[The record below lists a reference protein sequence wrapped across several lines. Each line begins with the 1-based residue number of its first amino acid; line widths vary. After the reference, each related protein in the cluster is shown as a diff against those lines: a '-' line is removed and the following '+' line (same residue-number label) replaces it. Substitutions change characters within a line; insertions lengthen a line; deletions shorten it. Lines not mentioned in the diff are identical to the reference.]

1 MIHIISYLD
10 DFLIIGRTKEEVI
23 QARDSTLI
31 FLMQLGFTI
40 NLEKSVL
47 NPTQEIEFLG
57 MMINSL
63 SMGVWLL
70 VEKVKKLLEICREYL
85 SQGKLTLRELASLI
99 GKLYSTQPAI
109 AMAPLQVRVLQQ
121 KLIIAQQNQMNY
133 GQVIQ
138 FNLESKKELKWWV
151 SNLTLLKGNPVRPG
165 NPDMIIYS
173 DASSD
178 QG

>member
-1 MIHIISYLD
+1 M
-10 DFLIIGRTKEEVI
+10 
-23 QARDSTLI
+23 
-31 FLMQLGFTI
+31 
-40 NLEKSVL
+40 
-47 NPTQEIEFLG
+47 
-57 MMINSL
+57 
-63 SMGVWLL
+63 L

-138 FNLESKKELKWWV
+138 FNLESKKELK
-151 SNLTLLKGNPVRPG
+151 
-165 NPDMIIYS
+165 
-173 DASSD
+173 
-178 QG
+178 

>member
-23 QARDSTLI
+23 QARDSTLF

-138 FNLESKKELKWWV
+138 FNLESKKELK
-151 SNLTLLKGNPVRPG
+151 
-165 NPDMIIYS
+165 
-173 DASSD
+173 
-178 QG
+178 

>member
-23 QARDSTLI
+23 QARDSTLF

>member
-23 QARDSTLI
+23 QARDSTLF

-151 SNLTLLKGNPVRPG
+151 SNLTLLKGNPVWPG

>member
-1 MIHIISYLD
+1 
-10 DFLIIGRTKEEVI
+10 
-23 QARDSTLI
+23 
-31 FLMQLGFTI
+31 
-40 NLEKSVL
+40 
-47 NPTQEIEFLG
+47 
-57 MMINSL
+57 
-63 SMGVWLL
+63 MGVWLL

-138 FNLESKKELKWWV
+138 FNLESKKELK
-151 SNLTLLKGNPVRPG
+151 
-165 NPDMIIYS
+165 
-173 DASSD
+173 
-178 QG
+178 

>member
-1 MIHIISYLD
+1 MKHIISYLD

-23 QARDSTLI
+23 QARDSTLF

-70 VEKVKKLLEICREYL
+70 VEKVKKLLEICREYQ

-138 FNLESKKELKWWV
+138 FNLESKKELK
-151 SNLTLLKGNPVRPG
+151 
-165 NPDMIIYS
+165 
-173 DASSD
+173 
-178 QG
+178 